1 MWDTERR
8 KNYKFIFYLTILFEE
23 MHSIYFVFVSI
34 LQLNE
39 AADVIQKLYTISQ
52 ELPPDK
58 FDVARKKIEAKYDEI
73 ERNLIEA
80 FVKAQNQGN
89 IIKMKDIATI
99 MTNFKGYSQCVD
111 AYIETSQMV
120 SKYL

>member
-1 MWDTERR
+1 M
-8 KNYKFIFYLTILFEE
+8 FIKLHRF
-23 MHSIYFVFVSI
+23 
-34 LQLNE
+34 QLNE
-39 AADVIQKLYTISQ
+39 AADVIQKLHTIAQ

-58 FDVARKKIEAKYDEI
+58 FEVAKKKIEAKYDEI
-73 ERNLIEA
+73 ERNLIEE

-89 IIKMKDIATI
+89 MNKMKDIANI

-120 SKYL
+120 R